1 MNAPAPKTPARGAPA
16 AGLAA
21 SLAASLA
28 AGLRR
33 LRARL
38 ARPARVSPAPPRRAQ
53 GVLAV
58 LIAMFVLSGGVRL
71 YLGLDAARALG
82 GADGA
87 GAQAADGAAAE
98 TAGCAPPPA
107 EVARALSAREDA
119 LVAAELRMAEREAA
133 LALGEEVLGAR
144 IADLVAAEERLAA
157 TIARVDGAAE
167 ADLARLT
174 AVYENMKPKEAALL
188 FEEMA
193 PDFAAGFLARMRP
206 DAAAGILAGMSSEAA
221 YSASVLLAG
230 RNALAPR
237 D

>member
-1 MNAPAPKTPARGAPA
+1 MKTPPRTAPEQAPPGTGPA
-16 AGLAA
+16 AQ
-21 SLAASLA
+21 
-28 AGLRR
+28 LRR
-33 LRARL
+33 LRAALGPR
-38 ARPARVSPAPPRRAQ
+38 RKGPPSRPRRAQ

-82 GADGA
+82 GG
-87 GAQAADGAAAE
+87 DGAAAGAAE
-98 TAGCAPPPA
+98 TTAAEPAGCAPPPA

-119 LVAAELRMAEREAA
+119 LRAAELRLGEREAA
-133 LALGEEVLGAR
+133 LALGEEVMRAR

-174 AVYENMKPKEAALL
+174 AVYESIKPKEAALL
-188 FEEMA
+188 FEAMA

-221 YSASVLLAG
+221 YRASVLLAG